1 MLADRFD
8 RRHIIM
14 AGSAVQGSLS
24 VVLAI
29 VAWNGNPPP
38 WALVL
43 IVLGIG
49 MANALIAPS
58 NGALLPTWWTA
69 GTCPVRSRSTRL
81 R

>member
-1 MLADRFD
+1 M
-8 RRHIIM
+8 
-14 AGSAVQGSLS
+14 
-24 VVLAI
+24 LAI

-49 MANALIAPS
+49 MANALIARPTARS
-58 NGALLPTWWTA
+58 SPTWWTA